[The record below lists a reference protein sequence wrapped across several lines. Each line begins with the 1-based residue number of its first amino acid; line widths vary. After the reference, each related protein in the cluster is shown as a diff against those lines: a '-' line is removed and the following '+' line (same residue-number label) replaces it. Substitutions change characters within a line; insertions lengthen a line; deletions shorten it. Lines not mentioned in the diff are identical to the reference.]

1 MIRPIIRYG
10 DPVLH
15 KRAADVDEVT
25 PKVQTLIADMID
37 TMYAAPGI
45 GLAAPQVGVG
55 LRIFVA
61 DVSSGRDPDGLLVMI
76 NPEIVVRDG
85 SQSQE
90 EGCLSLPG
98 FDAIV
103 DRSERGVVRGL
114 NREGQPHEVE
124 GVGLSARVFQHEMD
138 HLDGRVF
145 VDRLRGIRRELILRR
160 VKKMRRT
167 GKW

>member
-1 MIRPIIRYG
+1 
-10 DPVLH
+10 
-15 KRAADVDEVT
+15 
-25 PKVQTLIADMID
+25 
-37 TMYAAPGI
+37 
-45 GLAAPQVGVG
+45 
-55 LRIFVA
+55 
-61 DVSSGRDPDGLLVMI
+61 MI

-98 FDAIV
+98 FEAIV
-103 DRSERGVVRGL
+103 DRSERAVVRGL

-160 VKKMRRT
+160 VKKMKRT

>member
-1 MIRPIIRYG
+1 MRRPIIRYG
-10 DPVLH
+10 NPVLH
-15 KRAADVDEVT
+15 KRAADVGEVT

-55 LRIFVA
+55 LRIFVT
-61 DVSSGRDPDGLLVMI
+61 DVSSGHDPDGLLVMI

-98 FDAIV
+98 FEAIV
-103 DRSERGVVRGL
+103 DRSKRAVVRGL
-114 NREGQPHEVE
+114 NREGRPHEVE

-138 HLDGRVF
+138 HLDGSLF

-160 VKKMRRT
+160 VKKMKRT

>member
-10 DPVLH
+10 NPVLH

-45 GLAAPQVGVG
+45 GMAAPQVGVG

-98 FDAIV
+98 FEAIV
-103 DRSERGVVRGL
+103 DRSERAVVRGL

-124 GVGLSARVFQHEMD
+124 GVGLSARVFQHEID